1 MIRIRAAE
9 LADAGA
15 IAAIYAPYVATSAV
29 SFETEAPSGQVMRAR
44 MKAANGHYPWLVA
57 TANDSSVILGYAFA
71 TRFREREAYRF
82 VVETSVYVAGEL
94 QRQGV
99 GRLLFEAL
107 VDTLRA
113 QEFTQAIAAIAL
125 PNEASIALHESLGFR
140 RAGVYREVGYKHGQW
155 RDVGLWQ
162 LSLAEPK
169 NPPIEPR
176 PFSEV
181 GVVREP

>member
-9 LADAGA
+9 LADAGH

-29 SFETEAPSGQVMRAR
+29 SFETEAPSGQTMRAR

-57 TANDSSVILGYAFA
+57 TADDSSVLLGYAFA

-82 VVETSVYVAGEL
+82 VVETSVYVAGDL
-94 QRQGV
+94 QGKGV
-99 GRLLFEAL
+99 GRLLYEAL
-107 VDTLRA
+107 LDTLRA
-113 QEFTQAIAAIAL
+113 QLFTQAIAAIAL

-140 RAGVYREVGYKHGQW
+140 RAGVYREVGYKRGRW
-155 RDVGLWQ
+155 IDVGLWQ
-162 LSLAEPK
+162 ASLAEPA
-169 NPPIEPR
+169 NPPVEPK